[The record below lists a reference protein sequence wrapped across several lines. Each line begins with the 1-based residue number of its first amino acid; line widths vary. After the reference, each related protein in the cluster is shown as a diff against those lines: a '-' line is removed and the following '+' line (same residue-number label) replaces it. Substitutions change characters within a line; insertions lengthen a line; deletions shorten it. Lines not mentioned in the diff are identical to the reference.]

1 MLATMVDGERGL
13 STYNTIILFGMR
25 VVAGCVSLFSVV
37 ALTSQFLFGNRFLDR
52 DLAGSEVLIMI
63 AMNAFAWTVVA
74 IFPRWARFVDSIA
87 RR

>member
-1 MLATMVDGERGL
+1 MLTAMADVEQGL

-52 DLAGSEVLIMI
+52 DLGVSEVLIMI

-74 IFPRWARFVDSIA
+74 IFPRWARFVESIV